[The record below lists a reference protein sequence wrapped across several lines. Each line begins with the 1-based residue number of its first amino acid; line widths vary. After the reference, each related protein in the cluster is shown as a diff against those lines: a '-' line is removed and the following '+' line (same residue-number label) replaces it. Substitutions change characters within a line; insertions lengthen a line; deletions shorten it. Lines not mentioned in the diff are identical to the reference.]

1 MKFYGASSSQR
12 NTRIDNGRNFMSLKN
27 SLTNEELRERFD
39 NSFQLVNY
47 AIGIAR
53 EKILKGEELDSN
65 PSSKILEMI
74 LDNKELTVELE
85 DEIEEEEVAV

>member
-1 MKFYGASSSQR
+1 
-12 NTRIDNGRNFMSLKN
+12 MSLKN